1 MIKIIKSIVNYLKEV
16 KAEIKKVSWP
26 SKAIVKDNTQ
36 VVIIFS
42 AIFGAIIFGMD
53 YSLNELIK
61 FLVK

>member
-26 SKAIVKDNTQ
+26 SKATVKDNTQ

-42 AIFGAIIFGMD
+42 AIFGSIIFGMD